1 MFYSRLLSIVS
12 VLVLAVLPGCD
23 KKITTGEGFI
33 DVQGGKIWYKVIGD
47 GVNVPLLM
55 LHGGPG
61 VPSYYLNPL
70 LEDLSRDRPVIV
82 FDQLGCG
89 RSDRITD
96 TSLMTV
102 DAYVEQVGA
111 LLDALDV
118 GNIYLYGHS
127 WGTML
132 GVEYYLKYGERV
144 KGMIL
149 SSPCLSAGIW
159 ESDADTLISM
169 LPDSV
174 QVILRNNIS
183 GVPQDSA
190 TLASAIDVF
199 FKNYYWRKQPHS
211 ADVDSSMAQMGL
223 EVYEHMWGTAEFFS
237 TGTLKN
243 YDRTGDLN
251 RIKVPALYITGEF
264 DVATPGTV
272 RYYQHLTP
280 DARMSITSSAG
291 HLTMHDNAAGD
302 IKAISDFLMELDAG
316 YVRD

>member
-1 MFYSRLLSIVS
+1 HSSEFGVVGSPRRDRPSRHLNPTIMFYSRLLSIVS

-118 GNIYLYGHS
+118 G
-127 WGTML
+127 
-132 GVEYYLKYGERV
+132 
-144 KGMIL
+144 
-149 SSPCLSAGIW
+149 
-159 ESDADTLISM
+159 
-169 LPDSV
+169 
-174 QVILRNNIS
+174 
-183 GVPQDSA
+183 
-190 TLASAIDVF
+190 
-199 FKNYYWRKQPHS
+199 
-211 ADVDSSMAQMGL
+211 
-223 EVYEHMWGTAEFFS
+223 
-237 TGTLKN
+237 
-243 YDRTGDLN
+243 
-251 RIKVPALYITGEF
+251 
-264 DVATPGTV
+264 
-272 RYYQHLTP
+272 
-280 DARMSITSSAG
+280 
-291 HLTMHDNAAGD
+291 
-302 IKAISDFLMELDAG
+302 
-316 YVRD
+316 